1 MLPKRREM
9 DYSRYGMKCYARKLK
24 SPWRKLISKFWI
36 IVFRLLLVGIVGAAI
51 CIITAG
57 FGAVNALIDTAP
69 VVKIAELT
77 PMGYS
82 STSYY
87 SDGTVAQSFA
97 GAQANRVP
105 VTIDE
110 IPEMVQHTFV
120 ALEDERFY
128 EHSGIDIRGIMRA
141 GFSVFKEGG
150 LNYGGSTITQQLL
163 KNMVFSGG
171 NEENGLDKIIRKI
184 QEMFLAIK
192 LEDEMSKG
200 EILENYLNF
209 VNLGNGAYG
218 IEAAANT
225 YFEKSVGELTLSE
238 AAVIA
243 PIAYSPTLRNP
254 VNYPEENAE
263 RRLNCLKNMRDQ
275 GYCTQDEY
283 DEAVADDVY
292 GRIMDIASRKKSTT
306 VTSFSYFTDE
316 LINHVTKDLS
326 KELGITME
334 QAQHMLYF
342 GGISIYTTQD
352 RHIQSIVDKYYTDD
366 ANFPEFGFTSSTG
379 SCYELYPSN
388 LSVYHEDGTITHYHR
403 NDLLQYFKD
412 YNDTQGYYY
421 HEHGRTGINELFLDI
436 DDMNAK
442 IEEFR
447 NHVVK
452 DGETYIE
459 DKDIVKQPQSSFT
472 VIEQATG
479 EVKAIYGGRGPKT
492 GLRTLNRASQ
502 SPRQVGST
510 FKVLA
515 SFLPAIDA
523 AGLTLASVQDDSPFF
538 YPQTTKEVYN
548 WYNTGFRGLQTIRKG
563 ISSSLNIVAVR
574 TLQQI
579 GAPLGFEYLEKLGF
593 STLVRSKKMED
604 GTYYSDINLAIALGG
619 LTDGVYNVE
628 LNAAY
633 ASIANKG
640 VYNTPIMYTEIRDHD
655 GYVLI
660 SKKPKSSQ
668 VMKTSTAWL
677 LTDAMEDT
685 ITNGTGSRLAFKN
698 YKMHLAGK
706 TGTASKNN
714 DLWFVGF
721 SPYYTAAVWT
731 GFDHNFEQKNK
742 SYQQDLWRNIMEE
755 IHSTLEL
762 PDKEFEMPDSIVKAN
777 ICTKC
782 GKLAVA
788 GLCDEAEG
796 GSTIASEFFA
806 KGTVPTEKCT
816 CHVRVEICTKSKK
829 IARDD
834 CPEKKRKSVVLL
846 IKDENYEYPPEWE
859 EILKKEYPF
868 PITTSDTP
876 YVYHPDELCDKHLP
890 HGMMLDEN
898 GDLVPSDEADGAE
911 AVDEETGQ
919 EEDEKKSKKKNA
931 EQVNEDEGGDV
942 VADDVPMG

>member
-1 MLPKRREM
+1 M

-24 SPWRKLISKFWI
+24 SPLKKLKSKFWI
-36 IVFRLLLVGIVGAAI
+36 VVFRLLIIGIVGVAI
-51 CIITAG
+51 CLITAG
-57 FGAVNALIDTAP
+57 FGAVNALIDTVP
-69 VVKIAELT
+69 QIKLDDLK

-87 SDGTVAQSFA
+87 SDGTVAQVFA
-97 GAQANRVP
+97 GAQANRVL
-105 VTIDE
+105 VSIDE
-110 IPEMVQHTFV
+110 IPVKVQHAFV
-120 ALEDERFY
+120 ALEDVRFY
-128 EHSGIDIRGIMRA
+128 EHSGIDIKGIMRA
-141 GFSVFKEGG
+141 GFSVVKVGD
-150 LNYGGSTITQQLL
+150 LSYGASTITQQLL
-163 KNMVFSGG
+163 KNLIFSGG
-171 NEENGLDKIIRKI
+171 NEDNYLDKIIRKV
-184 QEMFLAIK
+184 QEQYLAIK
-192 LEDEMSKG
+192 LEDYMTKD
-200 EILENYLNF
+200 EILENYLNYI
-209 VNLGNGAYG
+209 NLGNGAYG
-218 IEAAANT
+218 IQAAAQS
-225 YFEKSVGELTLSE
+225 YFDKDVSELTISE

-243 PIAYSPTLRNP
+243 SVAYSPTLRNP
-254 VNYPEENAE
+254 INYPEQNAE
-263 RRLNCLKNMRDQ
+263 RRASCLKNMKEA
-275 GYCTQDEY
+275 GYCTQEEY
-283 DEAVADDVY
+283 DEALADDVY
-292 GRIMDIASRKKSTT
+292 TRIMDIASRKKTSNVTT
-306 VTSFSYFTDE
+306 FSYFTDE
-316 LINHVTKDLS
+316 LINQVTKDLS
-326 KELGITME
+326 EELGITTD

-342 GGISIYTTQD
+342 DGISIYTTQD
-352 RHIQSIVDKYYTDD
+352 RQIQSIVDKYYTDEE
-366 ANFPEFGFTSSTG
+366 NFPDFGFTSSTG
-379 SCYELYPSN
+379 SCYELNYS
-388 LSVYHEDGTITHYHR
+388 LSVYHEDESVTHYQRHH
-403 NDLLQYFKD
+403 LLDYFKD
-412 YNDTQGYYY
+412 YNDTEGLYY
-421 HEHGRTGINELFLDI
+421 HEHGRTGINELFLDE

-447 NHVVK
+447 NSVVK
-452 DGETYIE
+452 EGEKYIE
-459 DKDIVKQPQSSFT
+459 SKDFVKQPQSSFT

-479 EVKAIYGGRGPKT
+479 EVKAVYGGRGPKT
-492 GLRTLNRASQ
+492 GLRTLNRATQ

-579 GAPLGFEYLEKLGF
+579 GAPLGYSYLEKLGF
-593 STLVRSKKMED
+593 STLVKSKKMDD
-604 GTYYSDINLAIALGG
+604 GTFYSDINLAIALGG

-655 GYVLI
+655 GNLLI
-660 SKKPKSSQ
+660 SKKTKSTQ

-714 DLWFVGF
+714 DLWFVGY

-731 GFDHNFEQKNK
+731 GFDHNFEQKDK

-755 IHSTLEL
+755 IHTTLEL

-782 GKLAVA
+782 GKLAVT

-796 GSTIASEFFA
+796 GSCVASEFFA

-816 CHVRVEICTKSKK
+816 CHVRVTICSKSKK
-829 IARDD
+829 IARDE
-834 CPEKKRKSVVLL
+834 CPDKKKKSVVLL
-846 IKDENYEYPPEWE
+846 VKDENYEYPPEWE
-859 EILKKEYPF
+859 AILKKEYKW
-868 PITTSDTP
+868 PITTSDSP

-890 HGMMLDEN
+890 NGMMLDEN
-898 GDLVPSDEADGAE
+898 GDLVPSDE
-911 AVDEETGQ
+911 EEEEPEESTG
-919 EEDEKKSKKKNA
+919 KSKKEA
-931 EQVNEDEGGDV
+931 EEETLPGVEFDDEGGDV
-942 VADDVPMG
+942 VADDVPAG

>member
-1 MLPKRREM
+1 M
-9 DYSRYGMKCYARKLK
+9 DYSRYGMKCYIRKLK
-24 SPWRKLISKFWI
+24 SPWRKLNSKLWI
-36 IVFRLLLVGIVGAAI
+36 IVFRIFLVAVVGAAV
-51 CIITAG
+51 CLITAG
-57 FGAVNALIDTAP
+57 FGAVNALIDIAP
-69 VVKIAELT
+69 QVKIADLT
-77 PMGYS
+77 PKGYS

-87 SDGTVAQSFA
+87 SDGTVAQVFA
-97 GAQANRVP
+97 GAEANRVL

-110 IPEMVQHTFV
+110 IPKMVQHTFI

-128 EHSGIDIRGIMRA
+128 EHNGIDIRGIMRA
-141 GFSVFKEGG
+141 GFSVFREGG

-163 KNMVFSGG
+163 KNQIFSGG
-171 NEENGLDKIIRKI
+171 NEDNSMDKIIRKI

-192 LEDEMSKG
+192 LEDYMSKD
-200 EILENYLNF
+200 EILENYLNY

-218 IEAAANT
+218 IQAAAQS
-225 YFEKSVGELTLSE
+225 YFEKDVSELTLSE

-254 VNYPEENAE
+254 INYPELNAE
-263 RRLNCLKNMRDQ
+263 RRMYCLDHMKEL
-275 GYCTQDEY
+275 GYCTQAEY
-283 DEAVADDVY
+283 DEAVSDDVY
-292 GRIMDIASRKKSTT
+292 SRIQDIAASRKSTA

-316 LINHVTKDLS
+316 LINQVTKDLS
-326 KELGITME
+326 SELGITME

-342 GGISIYTTQD
+342 GGISIDTTQD
-352 RHIQSIVDKYYTDD
+352 PVIQSIVDKYYTDEE
-366 ANFPEFGFTSSTG
+366 NFPAFGFTSSTG
-379 SCYELYPSN
+379 SCYELSPYN

-403 NDLLQYFKD
+403 SDLLEYFKD

-421 HEHGRTGINELFLDI
+421 HEHGRTGINELFLDP
-436 DDMNAK
+436 DDMTAK

-447 NHVVK
+447 SHVVK
-452 DGETYIE
+452 DGETYVE
-459 DKDIVKQPQSSFT
+459 DKDFVKQPQSSFS

-492 GLRTLNRASQ
+492 GLRTLNRATQ

-593 STLVRSKKMED
+593 STLVKSKKMED
-604 GTYYSDINLAIALGG
+604 GSFYSDINLAIALGG
-619 LTDGVYNVE
+619 LTNGVYNLE
-628 LNAAY
+628 LTAAY

-655 GYVLI
+655 GHVLI
-660 SKKPKSSQ
+660 SKKTKSTQ

-685 ITNGTGSRLAFKN
+685 ITNGTGSRLGFKK

-706 TGTASKNN
+706 TGTAAKNN
-714 DLWFVGF
+714 DLWFVGY

-731 GFDHNFEQKNK
+731 GFDHNFSQKDK

-755 IHSTLEL
+755 IHTTLEL
-762 PDKEFEMPDSIVKAN
+762 PDKEFEMPDSIVKATV
-777 ICTKC
+777 CSKS

-796 GSTIASEFFA
+796 GSCVIQEYFA

-816 CHVRVEICTKSKK
+816 SHVRVTICSKSKK
-829 IARDD
+829 IAREE
-834 CPEKKRKSVVLL
+834 CPEKKKKSVVLL
-846 IKDENYEYPPEWE
+846 VKDENYEYPEAWE
-859 EILKKEYPF
+859 KILRSEYSF
-868 PITTSDTP
+868 PIKTSDTP
-876 YVYHPDELCDKHLP
+876 YVYNPNDLCDKHLP
-890 HGMMLDEN
+890 NGMMLDEN
-898 GDLVPSDEADGAE
+898 GDLVPSDED
-911 AVDEETGQ
+911 DEEE
-919 EEDEKKSKKKNA
+919 EEDTKKKKNKK
-931 EQVNEDEGGDV
+931 EEVNEDEGGDV
-942 VADDVPMG
+942 VADDVPAG

>member
-1 MLPKRREM
+1 M
-9 DYSRYGMKCYARKLK
+9 DYSRYSMKCYVRKLK
-24 SPWRKLISKFWI
+24 SPWRKLNSKLWI
-36 IVFRLLLVGIVGAAI
+36 IAFRLLLVAFVGVVVCVI
-51 CIITAG
+51 MAG
-57 FGAVNALIDTAP
+57 FGAVNGLIDTAP
-69 VVKIAELT
+69 QVKIADLT
-77 PMGYS
+77 PKGYS

-87 SDGTVAQSFA
+87 SDGTVAQVFA
-97 GAQANRVP
+97 GAQANRVL

-110 IPEMVQHTFV
+110 IPKMVQHTFV

-128 EHSGIDIRGIMRA
+128 EHSGIDIKGIMRA
-141 GFSVFKEGG
+141 GFSVLKVGG

-163 KNMVFSGG
+163 KNQVFSGG
-171 NEENGLDKIIRKI
+171 NEENVLDKIIRKI

-192 LEDEMSKG
+192 LEDYMTKD

-209 VNLGNGAYG
+209 VNLGSGAYG

-225 YFEKSVGELTLSE
+225 YFEKSVSELTLSE

-254 VNYPEENAE
+254 INYPEKNAE
-263 RRLNCLKNMRDQ
+263 RRQDCLDNMKKL
-275 GYCTQDEY
+275 GYCTQEEY

-292 GRIMDIASRKKSTT
+292 TRLMDIASRKKASTT
-306 VTSFSYFTDE
+306 TTFSYFTDE
-316 LINHVTKDLS
+316 LINQVTKDLVE
-326 KELGITME
+326 ELGYTTE
-334 QAQHMLYF
+334 QAQHLIYF
-342 GGISIYTTQD
+342 GGINIYTTQD
-352 RHIQSIVDKYYTDD
+352 REIQSIVDKYYTNEE
-366 ANFPEFGFTSSTG
+366 NFPEFGFTKSTG
-379 SCYELYPSN
+379 SCYELYPYN

-403 NDLLQYFKD
+403 NDLLEYFKD

-421 HEHGRTGINELFLDI
+421 HEHGKTGINELFLNLE
-436 DDMNAK
+436 DMNAK

-447 NHVVK
+447 NHVVAE
-452 DGETYIE
+452 GEKYIE
-459 DKDIVKQPQSSFT
+459 DKDVVKQPQSSFT
-472 VIEQATG
+472 MIEQATG
-479 EVKAIYGGRGPKT
+479 EVKAIYGGRGVKT
-492 GLRTLNRASQ
+492 GLRTLNRATQ

-548 WYNTGFRGLQTIRKG
+548 WYDTGFRGLQTIRKG

-579 GAPLGFEYLEKLGF
+579 GAPLGFSYLTKLGF
-593 STLVRSKKMED
+593 STLVKSKKMDD
-604 GTYYSDINLAIALGG
+604 GTFYSDINLSIALGG
-619 LTDGVYNVE
+619 LTNGVYNVE

-655 GYVLI
+655 GNLI
-660 SKKPKSSQ
+660 LTKKTKSSQ

-685 ITNGTGSRLAFKN
+685 ITNGTGSRLAFKD

-714 DLWFVGF
+714 DLWFVGY

-731 GFDHNFEQKNK
+731 GFDHGFEQKNK

-755 IHSTLEL
+755 VHSSMQL

-796 GSTIASEFFA
+796 GSTVATEYFA

-816 CHVRVEICTKSKK
+816 CHVRVTICKKSNK
-829 IARDD
+829 IARDE
-834 CPEKKRKSVVLL
+834 CPEKKKKSVVLL

-859 EILKKEYPF
+859 KILKDEYPF

-876 YVYHPDELCDKHLP
+876 YIYHPEELCDIHLP
-890 HGMMLDEN
+890 DGMMLDEN
-898 GDLVPSDEADGAE
+898 GDLVPSDED
-911 AVDEETGQ
+911 DEDDVSDEDTEDDT
-919 EEDEKKSKKKNA
+919 EESEDDSSEKKSKKDK
-931 EQVNEDEGGDV
+931 ETVNEDAEGDV
-942 VADDVPMG
+942 VADNVPAG